1 MQQRIY
7 RMALI
12 PQPEAKLLFTQYG
25 TDVPYTVCTERQEQ
39 QVAAI
44 LDGSGSEAIFFCEH
58 APVYTAGSSADEA
71 DYKGNNDIP
80 VVPTGRGGKHTYHG
94 PGQRVV
100 YPILDLRTRNRDL
113 RAYIC
118 ALQDWLVKS
127 LAEFGI
133 EAFCRDEVGV
143 WVTTPKGEAKIAAI
157 GVRVRKWVTFHG
169 IALNVHPNM
178 QHFGGIVPCG
188 IADKGVT
195 SLHELGVTASM
206 DEVDKVL
213 KEKFTSIFGGKF
225 I

>member
-1 MQQRIY
+1 
-7 RMALI
+7 MALI
-12 PQPEAKLLFTQYG
+12 KQPQAPLLFEQYG
-25 TDVPYTVCTERQEQ
+25 TDVPYTACVARQEQ
-39 QVAAI
+39 QVADI
-44 LDGSGSEAIFFCEH
+44 LDGKSTEAVFFCEH
-58 APVYTAGSSADEA
+58 APVYTAGSSASEA
-71 DYKGNNDIP
+71 DHLGNNDIP

-118 ALQDWLVKS
+118 ALQEWLTKS

-133 EAFCRDEVGV
+133 EAYCRDEVGV
-143 WVTTPKGEAKIAAI
+143 WVKTPKGEAKIAAI

-169 IALNVHPNM
+169 IALNVKPNM

-195 SLHELGVTASM
+195 SMHELGITTSM
-206 DEVDKVL
+206 DEVDAVL
-213 KEKFTSIFGGKF
+213 KRMFTEVFGGRF
-225 I
+225 TA